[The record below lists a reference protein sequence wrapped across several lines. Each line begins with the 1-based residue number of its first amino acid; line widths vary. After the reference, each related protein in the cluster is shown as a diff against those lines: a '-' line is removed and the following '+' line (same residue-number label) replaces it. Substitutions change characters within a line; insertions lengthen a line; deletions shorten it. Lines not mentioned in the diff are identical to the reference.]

1 MIQDY
6 RRGIENRLNL
16 VNDKIQ
22 TYANIKCK
30 FVIARF
36 IVTFNINTTGDASKR
51 LQRSVSQLAVQ
62 SVGKLAIIIAVI
74 IIIIIII
81 IIRRRRRR

>member
-22 TYANIKCK
+22 TYANIKCE

-36 IVTFNINTTGDASKR
+36 IVIFNINTTGDASKR
-51 LQRSVSQLAVQ
+51 LQRSVSQLAIQ
-62 SVGKLAIIIAVI
+62 SVGKLAIIITV
-74 IIIIIII
+74 II
-81 IIRRRRRR
+81 IIRRRRRRRR

>member
-1 MIQDY
+1 M
-6 RRGIENRLNL
+6 NL

-22 TYANIKCK
+22 TYAHIKCE

-36 IVTFNINTTGDASKR
+36 IVIFSINITGDASKR
-51 LQRSVSQLAVQ
+51 LQRSVSQLPVQ
-62 SVGKLAIIIAVI
+62 SVGKLAIIITVI

-81 IIRRRRRR
+81 IIINFMTHLKNS